1 MNYWNL
7 SQIPIALNQS
17 DKKNITLQYSGQDQL
32 EFINKNPDKDY
43 WDNINIEYQYNAH
56 GFRTYDLEKLKGQR
70 INVALGCSHTE
81 GIGLPAEWVWPALL
95 EKQTHL
101 PILNLGQGGGAT
113 DTVARLLTNI
123 SGTYDIQTV
132 YIQWPEPNR
141 FEIYNEIY
149 KNYQTQIKS
158 MFPLSPEFNKFYV
171 WNTEESISK
180 NRFAKNQLIV
190 HLLSKQFGFVVK
202 EMTIAQGYD
211 IAFNSNKVKMSS
223 ARDGVHWGLLVH
235 EKIADYFLNS

>member
-1 MNYWNL
+1 MNHWNL
-7 SQIPIALNQS
+7 SQIPVALNQS
-17 DKKNITLQYSGQDQL
+17 DKKNITLQYSGNDRL
-32 EFINKNPDKDY
+32 EYIDKNPDKDH
-43 WDNINIEYQYNAH
+43 WNDIKIEYQYNAH

-81 GIGLPAEWVWPALL
+81 GIGLPAEWAWPALL

-101 PILNLGQGGGAT
+101 PMLNLGQGSGAT
-113 DTVARLLTNI
+113 DTVARILTNI

-141 FEIYNEIY
+141 FEIYENHL
-149 KNYQTQIKS
+149 IKS
-158 MFPLSPEFNKFYV
+158 MFPLSTSFDKFHI

-202 EMTIAQGYD
+202 EMTSAQAYD
-211 IAFNSNKVKMSS
+211 ILANCDKLKTSR
-223 ARDGVHWGLLVH
+223 ARDGMHWGSLVH
-235 EKIADYFLNS
+235 EKIADYFLNG